1 MVTVTVN
8 DGNRQFVESGI
19 MKKENEKKKK
29 RKRKRKRKK
38 YNLVSFFQVLP
49 KVDES

>member
-19 MKKENEKKKK
+19 MKKENEKKK
-29 RKRKRKRKK
+29 RKK
-38 YNLVSFFQVLP
+38 KKEKEKEKNIT
-49 KVDES
+49 